1 MFNQRLRI
9 VALSIFFLL
18 AGYST
23 YHFVSASFCTTQT
36 TQTIQTIYGS
46 VTVTEPVILEL
57 LASPAME
64 RLKSINQYGI
74 VAVVKPEQ
82 MYTRYVHSLG
92 VFYILRTFG
101 ASLEEQVAGLLHDI
115 SHTAFSHVA
124 DFVHGT
130 HLQKYSYQDEIFEWY
145 LKETGLLAILQKHG
159 LERIAQ
165 YGKGVEYPI
174 LKCDL
179 PGLCADRIEYNIYG
193 GYLEGWITQEQM
205 RELVAHLHYQDGQW
219 FFDDVASAKKYAKIS
234 VDLSVQNWSSA
245 ENAYLSTRAAQ
256 LLKQGFDKGIITKDD
271 FHFSHDAAVLKKL
284 ADCKDAE
291 IQDLIHKIYNHKTA
305 YKAGT
310 KAKHDLYF
318 KGKFRGID
326 PQVKVDGQL
335 IALSQLDSSYKEY
348 MVAQHAACKEQ
359 FIVYT

>member
-18 AGYST
+18 TGYST
-23 YHFVSASFCTTQT
+23 YHFVSAPFCVTQKSK
-36 TQTIQTIYGS
+36 TIQTVYGS

-101 ASLEEQVAGLLHDI
+101 GSLEEQVAGLLHDI

-124 DFVHGT
+124 DFIHGT
-130 HLQKYSYQDEIFEWY
+130 HLQKYSYQDEIFAWY
-145 LKETGLLAILQKHG
+145 LEKTGLLAILQKHG

-179 PGLCADRIEYNIYG
+179 PGLCADRIEYNLYG
-193 GYLEGWITQEQM
+193 GYLEGWITEHEM
-205 RELVAHLHYQDGQW
+205 RQLVAHLHYQDGQW

-284 ADCKDAE
+284 ADSKDAE

-310 KAKHDLYF
+310 PTKHDLYF

-326 PQVKVDGQL
+326 PLIKVDGQL
-335 IALSQLDSSYKEY
+335 VALSQLDSSYKEY
-348 MVAQHAACKEQ
+348 MIAQHAACKEQ
-359 FIVYT
+359 FIVYC

>member
-23 YHFVSASFCTTQT
+23 YHFVSAPFCVTQKS
-36 TQTIQTIYGS
+36 QTIQTIYGS

-82 MYTRYVHSLG
+82 IYTRYVHSLG

-124 DFVHGT
+124 DFIHGT
-130 HLQKYSYQDEIFEWY
+130 HLQKYSYQDEIFAWY
-145 LKETGLLAILQKHG
+145 LEKTGLLAILEKHG

-179 PGLCADRIEYNIYG
+179 PGLCADRIEYNMYG

-205 RELVAHLHYQDGQW
+205 CELVAHLHYQDGLW
-219 FFDDVASAKKYAKIS
+219 FFDDIASAKKYAKIS

-284 ADCKDAE
+284 ADSKDAE
-291 IQDLIHKIYNHKTA
+291 IQDLMNKIYNYKTA

-310 KAKHDLYF
+310 GAQHDLYF

-326 PQVKVDGQL
+326 PLVKVDGQL
-335 IALSQLDSSYKEY
+335 VALSQLDSSYKEY
-348 MVAQHAACKEQ
+348 IIAQHAACKEQ
-359 FIVYT
+359 FIVYC

>member
-23 YHFVSASFCTTQT
+23 YHFVSAPFCVTQKS
-36 TQTIQTIYGS
+36 QTIQTIYGS

-82 MYTRYVHSLG
+82 IYTRYVHSLG

-101 ASLEEQVAGLLHDI
+101 GSLEEQVAGLLHDI

-124 DFVHGT
+124 DFIHGT
-130 HLQKYSYQDEIFEWY
+130 HLQKYSYQDEIFAWY
-145 LKETGLLAILQKHG
+145 LEKTGLLAILEKHG

-165 YGKGVEYPI
+165 YGKGIEYPI

-179 PGLCADRIEYNIYG
+179 PGLCADRIEYNMYG

-219 FFDDVASAKKYAKIS
+219 FFDDVVSAKKYAKIS

-256 LLKQGFDKGIITKDD
+256 LLKEGFDKGIITKDD

-284 ADCKDAE
+284 ADSKDAE
-291 IQDLIHKIYNHKTA
+291 IQDLMNKIYNYKTA

-310 KAKHDLYF
+310 AGQHDLYF
-318 KGKFRGID
+318 KGKFRGVD
-326 PQVKVDGQL
+326 PLVKVGGQL
-335 IALSQLDSSYKEY
+335 VALSQLDSSYKEY
-348 MVAQHAACKEQ
+348 MIAQHAACKEQ

>member
-1 MFNQRLRI
+1 MFNQRLRV

-23 YHFVSASFCTTQT
+23 YHCVSAPFYATQKS
-36 TQTIQTIYGS
+36 QTIQTIYGS
-46 VTVTEPVILEL
+46 VTVSEPVILEL

-82 MYTRYVHSLG
+82 IYTRYVHSLG

-145 LKETGLLAILQKHG
+145 LKETGLLAILQKYG
-159 LERIAQ
+159 LEKIAQ

-193 GYLEGWITQEQM
+193 GYLEGWITSDGM
-205 RELVAHLHYQDGQW
+205 RELVAHLHYQDGIW

-291 IQDLIHKIYNHKTA
+291 IQDLIHKIYNYKTA

-310 KAKHDLYF
+310 SAQHDLYF

-326 PQVKVDGQL
+326 PLVKVDGQL

-359 FIVYT
+359 FIVYC

>member
-18 AGYST
+18 TGYST
-23 YHFVSASFCTTQT
+23 YHFVSAPFCVTQKSK
-36 TQTIQTIYGS
+36 TIQTIYGS

-101 ASLEEQVAGLLHDI
+101 GSLEEQVAGLLHDI

-124 DFVHGT
+124 DFIHGT
-130 HLQKYSYQDEIFEWY
+130 HLQKYSYQDEIFAWY
-145 LKETGLLAILQKHG
+145 LEKTGLLAILQKHG

-179 PGLCADRIEYNIYG
+179 PGLCADRIEYNLYG

-284 ADCKDAE
+284 ADSKDAE
-291 IQDLIHKIYNHKTA
+291 IQDLIHKIYNYKTA

-310 KAKHDLYF
+310 SAEHDLYF

-326 PQVKVDGQL
+326 PLIKVDGQL
-335 IALSQLDSSYKEY
+335 VALSQLDSSYKEY
-348 MVAQHAACKEQ
+348 MIAQHAACKEQ
-359 FIVYT
+359 FIVYC

>member
-18 AGYST
+18 TGYST
-23 YHFVSASFCTTQT
+23 YHFVSAPFCVTQKSK
-36 TQTIQTIYGS
+36 TIQTIYGS

-101 ASLEEQVAGLLHDI
+101 GSLEEQVAGLLHDI

-124 DFVHGT
+124 DFIHGT
-130 HLQKYSYQDEIFEWY
+130 HLQKYSYQDEIFAWY
-145 LKETGLLAILQKHG
+145 LEKTGLLAILQKHG

-179 PGLCADRIEYNIYG
+179 PGLCADRIEYNLYG

-256 LLKQGFDKGIITKDD
+256 LLKQGFNKGIITKDD

-284 ADCKDAE
+284 ADSKDAE

-310 KAKHDLYF
+310 PTKHDLYF

-326 PQVKVDGQL
+326 PLIKVDGQL
-335 IALSQLDSSYKEY
+335 VALSQLDSSYKEY
-348 MVAQHAACKEQ
+348 MIAQHAACKEQ
-359 FIVYT
+359 FIVYC

>member
-1 MFNQRLRI
+1 MFKQKLRI
-9 VALSIFFLL
+9 IALSGIFLG
-18 AGYST
+18 ACYSA
-23 YHFVSASFCTTQT
+23 YHFNILPLPVAQQS
-36 TQTIQTIYGS
+36 QTIETVYGS

-82 MYTRYVHSLG
+82 IYTRYVHSLG

-124 DFVHGT
+124 DFIHGT
-130 HLQKYSYQDEIFEWY
+130 HLQKYSYQDEIFAWY
-145 LKETGLLAILQKHG
+145 LEETGLLAILQKHG

-165 YGKGVEYPI
+165 YGKGVEYPM
-174 LKCDL
+174 LKSDL
-179 PGLCADRIEYNIYG
+179 PNLCADRIEYNIYG
-193 GYLEGWITQEQM
+193 GYLEGWITQPEM
-205 RELVAHLHYQDGQW
+205 RELVAHLHYQEGNW
-219 FFDDVASAKKYAKIS
+219 FFDDVESARKYAKIS

-271 FHFSHDAAVLKKL
+271 FHFSHDAAVWQKL
-284 ADCKDAE
+284 AACNDPE
-291 IQDLIHKIYNHKTA
+291 IQDLMQKIHNHKTA

-310 KAKHDLYF
+310 SEKHDLYF

-326 PQVKVDGQL
+326 PLIKIDGQL
-335 IALSQLDSSYKEY
+335 IALSQVDSSYKDY

-359 FIVYT
+359 FIVYC